1 LNAAELRNLS
11 LLRARVT
18 VREVGS
24 FEMALLPIEAP
35 LTVSRFVTL
44 AESGRYDGVMI
55 RGLLPNVAAEVG
67 RPPDDPDGLA
77 VLTRDE
83 AGPWPHVRG
92 AVGVNDESGFFIDLI
107 DNPQFDHQFTV
118 FAQLLNGMDVVDALL
133 EGDIIERVDILKP

>member
-1 LNAAELRNLS
+1 
-11 LLRARVT
+11 
-18 VREVGS
+18 
-24 FEMALLPIEAP
+24 
-35 LTVSRFVTL
+35 
-44 AESGRYDGVMI
+44 MI

>member
-1 LNAAELRNLS
+1 LNAAELRDLS

-18 VREVGS
+18 VRDLGS
-24 FEMALLPIEAP
+24 FDMALLPIEAP
-35 LTVSRFVTL
+35 LTVSRVVSL
-44 AESGRYDGVMI
+44 AEAGRYNGVMI
-55 RGLLPNVAAEVG
+55 RRVLPNVAAEAG
-67 RPPDDPDGLA
+67 RPLEDPDGLA

-92 AVGVNDESGFFIDLI
+92 AVGVSDESGFFIDLV